1 LTQSAK
7 GIASRAKP
15 SYQHCTRSEKRGA
28 IARCYCRACRG
39 PKQADQGGGNKIAYP
54 IDSGQHAEG
63 HAVVSLV
70 NEFCAQRNLQRLLDG
85 NFGRAESRDKSL
97 CSEQNQKRVRKKGR
111 GTVPSDRWLAARLN
125 CLSAT
130 YEEKA
135 ARTLA
140 GILE

>member
-1 LTQSAK
+1 
-7 GIASRAKP
+7 
-15 SYQHCTRSEKRGA
+15 
-28 IARCYCRACRG
+28 
-39 PKQADQGGGNKIAYP
+39 
-54 IDSGQHAEG
+54 
-63 HAVVSLV
+63 VVSLV
-70 NEFCAQRNLQRLLDG
+70 NEFCAQRNFQRLLDG